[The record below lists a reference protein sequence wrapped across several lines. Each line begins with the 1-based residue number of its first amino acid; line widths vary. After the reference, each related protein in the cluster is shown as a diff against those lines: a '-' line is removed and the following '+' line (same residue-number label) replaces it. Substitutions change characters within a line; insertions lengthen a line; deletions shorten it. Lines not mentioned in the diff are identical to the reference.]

1 MNVLELILE
10 KLDDQKTRTVDDIAT
25 GNRSFDEYKYSCGV
39 VRGLLIAAELI
50 KDLEEQM
57 EKSDDWRWDSYRH
70 KPR

>member
-39 VRGLLIAAELI
+39 VRGLLIAADLI

>member
-57 EKSDDWRWDSYRH
+57 ENSDD
-70 KPR
+70 

>member
-1 MNVLELILE
+1 MTVLELILE

-57 EKSDDWRWDSYRH
+57 EKSDD
-70 KPR
+70 